1 MDRNRYTDWREPL
14 YEYANEQLKQ
24 GTVLS
29 LKEARNTFLFL
40 GGYLD
45 SEELSGRCA
54 EKLRQLQDAPAADIG
69 RVNGKPPDRKRTAQG
84 RLYTLK
90 TARAWLLAGIFAAV
104 LAAAVFLG
112 WQKQVLDQARMH
124 EAGGAYA
131 EALGCYWKLLAGPF
145 YREAS
150 EKIPELQNAYADSLL
165 AEQQFQQAVD
175 IYTELEDTDG
185 VKRAHNAWGEY
196 FVEKENYSEAVG
208 QFVQAENSRRE
219 QETYLSW
226 SRAEAADG
234 RIQEAIEI
242 LLQARPSHETSE
254 LLTDLRLQ
262 RCEEAVRSLR
272 AAVPAEEEIKESE
285 DGAPARH
292 TVRDIKYAA
301 EIGAELDDVDSI
313 LTYFRAL
320 AECGYEPGAVYPD
333 GVEVIDVPTGSYQ
346 LPEDRK
352 AAQADQNQTVPLE
365 GKGLIFTREQIIPDD
380 PKQYLSQTEHVI
392 VERPW
397 NPADDSLYRVKL
409 QPAEL
414 YQLPEERRAES
425 IAECSWIYL
434 ADTVYR
440 VSGTA
445 VMENEFRT
453 KLNGRT
459 MTMKNNYYYP
469 FLGAVSSGA
478 FYASGN
484 PEQCEVAGCQMTV
497 PELQKQL
504 TGKDAVSM
512 PVIPVPYDPLKLS
525 AEEMAEY
532 FFGKPDPAFCRKM
545 LKKGVDIII
554 EE

>member
-1 MDRNRYTDWREPL
+1 MTAAFVENCLENRLGFVETIER
-14 YEYANEQLKQ
+14 AAK
-24 GTVLS
+24 
-29 LKEARNTFLFL
+29 L
-40 GGYLD
+40 GGFVAHFAKNPNSAQTFRLGGEIEISLNDFGLESILFGIVASAVVEDIPRGALPHFMNFSPKDEIVEQGFPDYLRIIPRD
-45 SEELSGRCA
+45 
-54 EKLRQLQDAPAADIG
+54 KPRQFHHTRSVLEI
-69 RVNGKPPDRKRTAQG
+69 RLWRKP
-84 RLYTLK
+84 
-90 TARAWLLAGIFAAV
+90 
-104 LAAAVFLG
+104 
-112 WQKQVLDQARMH
+112 
-124 EAGGAYA
+124 
-131 EALGCYWKLLAGPF
+131 
-145 YREAS
+145 
-150 EKIPELQNAYADSLL
+150 
-165 AEQQFQQAVD
+165 
-175 IYTELEDTDG
+175 
-185 VKRAHNAWGEY
+185 
-196 FVEKENYSEAVG
+196 
-208 QFVQAENSRRE
+208 ENSRRE

-445 VMENEFRT
+445 VMALILTYLWLKIRH
-453 KLNGRT
+453 
-459 MTMKNNYYYP
+459 
-469 FLGAVSSGA
+469 SSLH
-478 FYASGN
+478 
-484 PEQCEVAGCQMTV
+484 EQE
-497 PELQKQL
+497 
-504 TGKDAVSM
+504 S
-512 PVIPVPYDPLKLS
+512 
-525 AEEMAEY
+525 
-532 FFGKPDPAFCRKM
+532 
-545 LKKGVDIII
+545 
-554 EE
+554 